1 MSDEIKPDTPTPRKQ
16 LSMEMRLLIA
26 FILMGAVLFVT
37 PYFYKTDT
45 PPSPVTKGIK
55 NGPASGAVSQDENP
69 PAAATPKSAPESG
82 KTAPGQSA
90 KEIARVAAEKED
102 TFVVDTD
109 FYRVVFSNRG
119 AVVQSWLLKKFS
131 NNSGKPLELIN
142 TAAVAKTGYPFQFVF
157 KDRKPAVDLN
167 QSLFSAK
174 PDADSLGITY
184 EYAEGKTQARK
195 SFHFL
200 KDSYLVRV
208 TTEVSESAAPLP
220 HLVAW
225 RGGFGDSALTNSAAL
240 QHSIHY
246 DLAQAKLITQDAKSA
261 KSGPV
266 SASGTYSFAGIEDN
280 YFAAAFL
287 PEGNGSVET
296 MTFGDSVPT
305 AINPKEEL
313 HVGAAVGGA
322 GRNEYSVFV
331 GPKDVDI
338 LRQVN
343 PKLEQIVDWGW
354 FALLAKPIFVAVHF
368 VSERWVHNYGWSIIV
383 VTIAINFV
391 LLPLRMANMKSMK
404 KMQVAQPEVAK
415 IKEKYKNVGLRDP
428 RKQQENE
435 EVMALYKKHGA
446 NPMGGCVPM
455 ILQIPFFI
463 AFYKV
468 LSVSIEM
475 RHASWL
481 WVSDLSAPES
491 LAIRILPIAMIA
503 TQFIMQ
509 RMTPAAGVD
518 PAQQRMMMLM
528 PLMMG
533 FFFYN
538 LSSGLVLY
546 YLTVNLV
553 GIGQQ
558 WFFNKTMTPAGV
570 APAAIKKRNG
580 R

>member
-1 MSDEIKPDTPTPRKQ
+1 
-16 LSMEMRLLIA
+16 
-26 FILMGAVLFVT
+26 VLFVT
-37 PYFYKTDT
+37 PYFYKTVNPHPATKST
-45 PPSPVTKGIK
+45 PSSAAAAVVPPV
-55 NGPASGAVSQDENP
+55 ENP
-69 PAAATPKSAPESG
+69 PAAAAPKTAPAKSAPESAKAG
-82 KTAPGQSA
+82 AP
-90 KEIARVAAEKED
+90 ARVAAEKED

-109 FYRVVFSNRG
+109 VYHVVFSNRG
-119 AVVQSWLLKKFS
+119 AVFQSWLLKKFT
-131 NNSGKPLELIN
+131 NNAGKPLELVN
-142 TAAVAKTGYPFQFVF
+142 TAAAAKVGYPFQFVF
-157 KDRKPAVDLN
+157 KDRKPPVDLN
-167 QSLFSAK
+167 QALYSAK
-174 PDADSLGITY
+174 PDPDAFGITY
-184 EYAEGKTQARK
+184 EYAEGTTRARK
-195 SFHFL
+195 AFHFL
-200 KDSYLVRV
+200 KDSYLVRIS
-208 TTEVSESAAPLP
+208 TEVLDGAPVPNLA
-220 HLVAW
+220 AW
-225 RGGFGDSALTNSAAL
+225 RGGFGDSALSNAAAL

-246 DLAQAKLITQDAKSA
+246 DLTQSKLITQDAKAA
-261 KSGPV
+261 KNGPV
-266 SASGTYSFAGIEDN
+266 SSSGSYSFAGIEDN

-287 PEGNGSVET
+287 PDGNGSVEL
-296 MTFGDSVPT
+296 MTFGDNVPSVS
-305 AINPKEEL
+305 NPKEEL

-322 GRNEYSVFV
+322 GRNEYSVFI
-331 GPKDVDI
+331 GPKDIDI
-338 LRQVN
+338 LRAVN

-354 FALLAKPIFVAVHF
+354 FALLAKPIFLAVHY

-404 KMQVAQPEVAK
+404 KMQLAQPEVAK
-415 IKEKYKNVGLRDP
+415 IKEKYKNIGLRDP

-455 ILQIPFFI
+455 LLQIPFFI

-468 LSVSIEM
+468 LSVTIEM
-475 RHASWL
+475 RHAHWL
-481 WVSDLSAPES
+481 WVSDLSSPEQ

-509 RMTPAAGVD
+509 KMTPAAGVD

-546 YLTVNLV
+546 YVTTNLL

-558 WFFNKTMTPAGV
+558 WFFNKTMPNTVV
-570 APAAIKKRNG
+570 APAVVKKKNG

>member
-1 MSDEIKPDTPTPRKQ
+1 M
-16 LSMEMRLLIA
+16 
-26 FILMGAVLFVT
+26 
-37 PYFYKTDT
+37 
-45 PPSPVTKGIK
+45 
-55 NGPASGAVSQDENP
+55 
-69 PAAATPKSAPESG
+69 
-82 KTAPGQSA
+82 
-90 KEIARVAAEKED
+90 
-102 TFVVDTD
+102 
-109 FYRVVFSNRG
+109 
-119 AVVQSWLLKKFS
+119 
-131 NNSGKPLELIN
+131 
-142 TAAVAKTGYPFQFVF
+142 
-157 KDRKPAVDLN
+157 
-167 QSLFSAK
+167 
-174 PDADSLGITY
+174 
-184 EYAEGKTQARK
+184 
-195 SFHFL
+195 
-200 KDSYLVRV
+200 
-208 TTEVSESAAPLP
+208 P
-220 HLVAW
+220 HLLAW
-225 RGGFGDSALTNSAAL
+225 RGGFGDSALPNSAVL

-246 DLAQAKLITQDAKSA
+246 DLAQSKLITQDAKSA
-261 KSGPV
+261 KNGPV
-266 SASGTYSFAGIEDN
+266 PASGSYSFAGIEDN

-287 PEGNGSVET
+287 PEGNGSVDT

-322 GRNEYSVFV
+322 GRNEYSVFI

-354 FALLAKPIFVAVHF
+354 FALLAKPLFLAVHY

-383 VTIAINFV
+383 VTIAINFI

-404 KMQVAQPEVAK
+404 KMQRAQPEVAK
-415 IKEKYKNVGLRDP
+415 IKEKYKNIGLRDP

-455 ILQIPFFI
+455 LLQIPFFI

-468 LSVSIEM
+468 LSVSIEV

-481 WVSDLSAPES
+481 WVSDLSTPEQ

-509 RMTPAAGVD
+509 KMTPAAGVD

-546 YLTVNLV
+546 YLTGNLV
-553 GIGQQ
+553 SIGQQ
-558 WFFNKTMTPAGV
+558 WFFNKTITPADV

>member
-1 MSDEIKPDTPTPRKQ
+1 MSEEIKPETPKKSKE

-37 PYFYKTDT
+37 PYFYKTVN
-45 PPSPVTKGIK
+45 PPP
-55 NGPASGAVSQDENP
+55 GPAKSSAAAAVVAPAENPPP
-69 PAAATPKSAPESG
+69 PAAAPPKAAG
-82 KTAPGQSA
+82 KADATKVAPGDVP
-90 KEIARVAAEKED
+90 RVAAEKED

-109 FYRVVFSNRG
+109 VYHVVFSNRG
-119 AVVQSWLLKKFS
+119 AVVQSWLLKKFTT
-131 NNSGKPLELIN
+131 NAGKPLELIN
-142 TAAVAKTGYPFQFVF
+142 TAAVAKAGYPFQLVF
-157 KDRKPAVDLN
+157 KDRKPSVDLN
-167 QSLFSAK
+167 QTLYSAK
-174 PDADSLGITY
+174 PAGDALSVSY
-184 EYAEGKTQARK
+184 EFSDGKTQARK
-195 SFHFL
+195 SFHFQ

-208 TTEVSESAAPLP
+208 STEVSESAALVP

-225 RGGFGDSALTNSAAL
+225 RGGFGDSALTNAASL

-246 DLAQAKLITQDAKSA
+246 DVAAAKLITNDAKSA
-261 KSGPV
+261 KNGPV
-266 SASGTYSFAGIEDN
+266 SSSGTYSFAGIEDN

-287 PEGNGSVET
+287 PDGNGAVEI
-296 MTFGDSVPT
+296 MTLSDSVPT
-305 AINPKEEL
+305 LINPKEEP

-354 FALLAKPIFVAVHF
+354 FALLAKPIFLAVHY

-383 VTIAINFV
+383 VTIGINFV

-415 IKEKYKNVGLRDP
+415 IKEKYKNIGLRDP

-455 ILQIPFFI
+455 LLQIPFFI

-468 LSVSIEM
+468 LSVTIEM
-475 RHASWL
+475 RHAHWL
-481 WVSDLSAPES
+481 WVTDLSSPEQ
-491 LAIRILPIAMIA
+491 LAIKVLPIVMIA

-509 RMTPAAGVD
+509 KMTPAAGVD

-546 YLTVNLV
+546 YVTTNFL
-553 GIGQQ
+553 GIAQQ
-558 WFFNKTMTPAGV
+558 WFFNKTMTPAEV
-570 APAAIKKRNG
+570 LPAVVKKKNG

>member
-1 MSDEIKPDTPTPRKQ
+1 MSDEIKPDTPDTPKKGKE

-37 PYFYKTDT
+37 PYFYK
-45 PPSPVTKGIK
+45 SV
-55 NGPASGAVSQDENP
+55 NP
-69 PAAATPKSAPESG
+69 PAPVTTKNSPAAAVNAPAETPPAPEASKAAG
-82 KTAPGQSA
+82 KAESTKAAPSDLP
-90 KEIARVAAEKED
+90 RVAAEKEE

-109 FYRVVFSNRG
+109 LYHVVFSNRG
-119 AVVQSWLLKKFS
+119 AVVQSWLLKKFATS
-131 NNSGKPLELIN
+131 AGKPLELIN
-142 TAAVAKTGYPFQFVF
+142 TAAAAKAGYPFQLVF
-157 KDRKPAVDLN
+157 KERKPAVDLN
-167 QSLFSAK
+167 QALYSAK
-174 PDADSLGITY
+174 QGADSLTVSY
-184 EYAEGKTQARK
+184 EFADGKTQARK
-195 SFHFL
+195 SFHFQ
-200 KDSYLVRV
+200 KDSYLVRISSEV
-208 TTEVSESAAPLP
+208 LDTTIPVP
-220 HLVAW
+220 HLLAW
-225 RGGFGDSALTNSAAL
+225 RGGFGDSALPNASGL

-246 DLAQAKLITQDAKSA
+246 DVTASKLITNDAKAA

-266 SASGTYSFAGIEDN
+266 SSSGTYSFAGIEDT

-287 PEGNGSVET
+287 PDGNGAVEI
-296 MTFGDSVPT
+296 MTFGDNVPT
-305 AINPKEEL
+305 LINPKEEL

-338 LRQVN
+338 LRKVN
-343 PKLEQIVDWGW
+343 PQLEQIVDWGW
-354 FALLAKPIFVAVHF
+354 FALLAKPIFLAVHY
-368 VSERWVHNYGWSIIV
+368 VSERWVHNYGWSIII
-383 VTIAINFV
+383 VTIGINFV

-404 KMQVAQPEVAK
+404 KMQLAQPEVLK

-455 ILQIPFFI
+455 LLQIPFFI

-468 LSVSIEM
+468 LSVTIEM
-475 RHASWL
+475 RNAHWL
-481 WVSDLSAPES
+481 WVSDLSSPEQ

-509 RMTPAAGVD
+509 KMTPAAGVD

-546 YLTVNLV
+546 YVTTNLL
-553 GIGQQ
+553 GIAQQ
-558 WFFNKTMTPAGV
+558 WFFNQTMTPADVG
-570 APAAIKKRNG
+570 PAAIKKRNG